1 VREKVLLTDAFVHS
15 LSPAAKGKRVVIFD
29 AMLRGLSVRVTDT
42 GSASFYAARRWPG
55 SKHWSGLKLGSVGE
69 ITVEQAR
76 EKFIEWKKLHKAG
89 LNPSLEERR
98 TRQVTERKAGDTFAS
113 VLTKFSKAKQHL
125 RQTAQTEKDIRR
137 EARPLLDR
145 PISDIERRDIIELIN
160 AMKERG
166 VEARA
171 HNAFANLQRV
181 MNWAVANDILSVS
194 PMSGLQPKSL
204 IGAKNV
210 RQRVLT
216 DAEIVAFWSAC
227 GKLAYPYQQM
237 FRLLLLTGQRKAEVW
252 KARWSE
258 FDLTAKLWVI
268 PEERFKSGT
277 IHRLPIGDDAIAILQ
292 DCPRFAGGDFI
303 FTAKNG
309 STYANGID
317 AALSRLN
324 RIIATEAGGPLPRW
338 SLHDLRRTMRT
349 RLSQLRIPE
358 PVAEMCIGHAK
369 KGLARIYDQHAYEAE
384 MREAM
389 TAWAGLLRSIV
400 EPTPSNVIA
409 IRG

>member
-1 VREKVLLTDAFVHS
+1 ML
-15 LSPAAKGKRVVIFD
+15 KG
-29 AMLRGLSVRVTDT
+29 LCVRVTHT

-55 SKHWSGLKLGSVGE
+55 SKHWSGLKLGCVSE
-69 ITVEQAR
+69 MTVSQAR
-76 EKFIEWKKLHKAG
+76 AKLLQWHELHKNG
-89 LNPSLEERR
+89 INPSSEDKR
-98 TRQVTERKAGDTFAS
+98 TRRNTERKAGDTFAS

-125 RQTAQTEKDIRR
+125 RQTAATERDILR
-137 EARPLLDR
+137 EARSLLDR
-145 PISDIERRDIIELIN
+145 PISDIARRDIIELIN

-181 MNWAVANDILSVS
+181 MNWAVANDLLESS
-194 PMSGLQPKSL
+194 PMLGLRPKSL

-210 RQRVLT
+210 RQRVLA
-216 DAEIVAFWSAC
+216 DSEIAAFWSAC
-227 GKLAYPYQQM
+227 GTLGYPYEPM
-237 FRLLLLTGQRKAEVW
+237 FELLLLTGQRKAEVW

-258 FDLTAKLWVI
+258 FDLDAKLWTI
-268 PEERFKSGT
+268 PEERFKSGSA
-277 IHRLPIGDDAIAILQ
+277 HRVPLTDDAIAILES
-292 DCPRFAGGDFI
+292 CPRFAGGDFV

-317 AALSRLN
+317 AALIRLN

-349 RLSQLRIPE
+349 RLSSLRIPSE
-358 PVAEMCIGHAK
+358 VCEMVIGHGK
-369 KGLARIYDQHAYEAE
+369 KGLARVYDQHAYETE

-389 TAWAGLLRSIV
+389 NAWAGLLRSIV
-400 EPTPSNVIA
+400 SPTPSNVIA